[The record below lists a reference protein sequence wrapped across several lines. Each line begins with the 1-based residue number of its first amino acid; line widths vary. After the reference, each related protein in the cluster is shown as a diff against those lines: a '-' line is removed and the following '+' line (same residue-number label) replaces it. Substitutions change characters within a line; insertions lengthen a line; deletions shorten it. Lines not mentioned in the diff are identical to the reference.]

1 MCAIVNNEK
10 KEKDRWK
17 KDDAGE
23 LEMENIRGKVVED
36 KFKIIGNYRAIMER
50 SKKKGGR
57 EM

>member
-1 MCAIVNNEK
+1 MCARVNNEK

-17 KDDAGE
+17 KGDAGE

-50 SKKKGGR
+50 SKKKVGR